1 MSDGLEGVIAA
12 DTVLSEVDG
21 DAGRLVIRGY
31 SLDDLAG
38 KTTYEEAVGLLFDG
52 FFDEL
57 PPQGALTAAIGRAR
71 AEVFAEVAYLD
82 AGLKQRTT
90 IEAVRALWP
99 GCRTATT

>member
-38 KTTYEEAVGLLFDG
+38 KTTWG
-52 FFDEL
+52 
-57 PPQGALTAAIGRAR
+57 
-71 AEVFAEVAYLD
+71 
-82 AGLKQRTT
+82 
-90 IEAVRALWP
+90 
-99 GCRTATT
+99 